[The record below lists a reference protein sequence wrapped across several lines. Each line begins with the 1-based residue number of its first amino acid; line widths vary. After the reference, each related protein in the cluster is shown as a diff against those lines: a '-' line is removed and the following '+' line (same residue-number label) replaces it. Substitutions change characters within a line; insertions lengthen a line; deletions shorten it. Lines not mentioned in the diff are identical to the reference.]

1 MKINTLTS
9 AEENLMQI
17 IWKLGAPFMKDIMEA
32 YPEPKPHHNTVS
44 TYLKILVEKEFLNI
58 EKIGRIFKY
67 NVAVPYEDY
76 KIFVLNQFLENY
88 YNNSASELL
97 KTLVAQ
103 KLLKPSDLNEFF
115 EIKTAVVPIVEKQ
128 ETQKESDISSFITE
142 LTTDKKKKD
151 KDKKKKKKKK

>member
-44 TYLKILVEKEFLNI
+44 TYLKILVEKEYLTT

-67 NVAVPYEDY
+67 NIVVPFEDY
-76 KIFVLNQFLENY
+76 KKFLLNHFLENY

-97 KTLVAQ
+97 KMLVAEQ
-103 KLLKPSDLNEFF
+103 LLKPSDLNNFF
-115 EIKTAVVPIVEKQ
+115 EIKTEVFPIT
-128 ETQKESDISSFITE
+128 ETKEDSKESEISSFITE
-142 LTTDKKKKD
+142 LTGNKKKKD